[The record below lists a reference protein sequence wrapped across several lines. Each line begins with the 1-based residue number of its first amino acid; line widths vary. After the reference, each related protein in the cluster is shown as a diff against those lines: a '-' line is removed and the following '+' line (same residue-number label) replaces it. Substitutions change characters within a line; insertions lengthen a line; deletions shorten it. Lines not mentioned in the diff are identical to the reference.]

1 MTISDS
7 IINWL
12 NGFTSE
18 YWSIDKIETDIQSDS
33 SLTYALTKEPI
44 TNVKRYVS
52 GREEHTE
59 YYQFSARLDS
69 QTNTDRKD
77 NGGWLEALEKWI
89 FSKNKAEEFP
99 TLESG
104 TVSHIGV
111 SSTFYLGKTNE
122 NTSVYSLTIEIS
134 YTIL

>member
-18 YWSIDKIETDIQSDS
+18 YWNIDKIDTDMQSDS

-44 TNVKRYVS
+44 KNVKRYVS

-69 QTNTDRKD
+69 QTNSDRKD

-89 FSKNKAEEFP
+89 SDKNKSEDFP
-99 TLESG
+99 TLASG
-104 TVSHIGV
+104 IVTHIGV
-111 SSTFYLGKTNE
+111 SSTFYLGTTSE